1 MKKKTLAMVMTTIM
15 IVSSLAGCG
24 KKSDNETQNN
34 GTPTPTAE
42 VTQAPEDNNSPE
54 GEGTGDAVSYDRT
67 ETADIIIV
75 GGGGAGLSAALEAS
89 SNGAQSVIIIE
100 QLGMTG
106 GELNATSGTIS
117 GAETIIQELDGLTE
131 DTLESYK
138 EDIIHEGSKQGG
150 KPNEALIDVYV
161 QAAKEATNWL
171 WDLGLKD
178 YEFTADAEGRK
189 SVFAPEHTLFSYPR
203 SYKAKAKDTTTYKSA
218 VHELLDTKVK
228 ENDGIR
234 VDLNTTAVGLL
245 GNEQGQVLS
254 VVAEN
259 NGQTVLYTAT
269 KGIVM
274 ATGGY
279 SANAKLIEA
288 FNSEAHGVITGGL
301 SSAMGTGIYLMQEV
315 GAAITDEAMS
325 WVPTFPMGLENPSVP
340 GTGRIMTTKT
350 QFAGGILVNTNGERF
365 VDETSADNAARE
377 KALELQ
383 PEGIQWEVYSD
394 DIIEDLLNSSI
405 SGMYQYFFMTDAGA
419 EYIES
424 ASSLEELAEIIEVP
438 YENLKA
444 TVDSY
449 NAHVEAGDVD
459 EFGRKFVEEEGNSFN
474 VAVNKIEGD
483 TYYAVKIKPLCV
495 ITMGGVQV
503 NTDMQVIDEAGNAI
517 PGLYAAGEVVGGV
530 WGRYISSGVGVMG
543 SVAFGRVAGKNVATL
558 PLGTGEEVK
567 AASNLI
573 DQNLFVKD
581 ETTTEDIFDM
591 NTSFKDGEYE
601 ASVSGQEGTMIVK
614 VTITDGKI
622 ANVEIL
628 EQHET
633 ESIAKGALDSI
644 PQAIV
649 DANSVNVDAYSSA
662 TLTSNRIKEAVVAC
676 LEQATK

>member
-1 MKKKTLAMVMTTIM
+1 MRKKTLALLMATTMVVTAL
-15 IVSSLAGCG
+15 SGCG
-24 KKSDNETQNN
+24 KKADNEKPST
-34 GTPTPTAE
+34 TPTPTVEATTAPEEDKTE
-42 VTQAPEDNNSPE
+42 VT
-54 GEGTGDAVSYDRT
+54 YDRT
-67 ETADIIIV
+67 ETADIIVV
-75 GGGGAGLSAALEAS
+75 GGGGAGLSAALEAQ
-89 SNGAQSVIIIE
+89 SNGAASVIVLE

-117 GAETIIQELDGLTE
+117 GAQTIIQELDGFTE

-150 KPNEALIDVYV
+150 KPNEALVDVYV
-161 QAAKEATNWL
+161 EAAKDSVNWM
-171 WDLGLKD
+171 WELGLKD
-178 YEFTADAEGRK
+178 YEFATDSEGRK

-203 SYKAKAKDTTTYKSA
+203 SYKPKAKDTSTYKSA
-218 VHELLDTKVK
+218 THELLDTKVK
-228 ENDGIR
+228 ENSNIR

-254 VVAEN
+254 VVAES
-259 NGQTVLYTAT
+259 NGEKVLYTAN

-288 FNSEAHGVITGGL
+288 FNTEAHGIITGGL

-315 GAAITDEAMS
+315 GGAITEEAMG
-325 WVPTFPMGLENPSVP
+325 WVPTFPMGLENSSVP

-350 QFAGGILVNTNGERF
+350 QFAGGILVNKNGERF

-377 KALELQ
+377 KALEIQ
-383 PEGIQWEVYSD
+383 PEGIQWEVYTD
-394 DIIEDLLNSSI
+394 EIIEDLLASNGG
-405 SGMYQYFFMTDAGA
+405 GMYKFFFMTEAGA
-419 EYIES
+419 GYIES
-424 ASSLEELAEIIEVP
+424 ADSLEELAKVIEVP
-438 YENLKA
+438 YETLKA

-449 NAHVEAGDVD
+449 NAHVEAGDTD
-459 EFGRKFVEEEGNSFN
+459 EFGRKFVEEEGNAFN

-483 TYYAVKIKPLCV
+483 KYYAVKIKPLCV

-503 NTDMQVIDEAGNAI
+503 NTDMQVLNEAGNAI

-558 PLGTGEEVK
+558 PLATGEAVK
-567 AASNLI
+567 PASNLI
-573 DQNLFVKD
+573 DKNLFVKD
-581 ETTTEDIFDM
+581 EVTSEDIFDM
-591 NTSFKDGEYE
+591 NASLKDGEYE
-601 ASVSGQEGTMIVK
+601 ASVAGQEGTMTVK
-614 VTITDGKI
+614 VTITEGKI

-633 ESIAKGALDSI
+633 ESIAKGALESI

-662 TLTSNRIKEAVVAC
+662 TLTSNRIKEAVAAC
-676 LEQATK
+676 LEQAKN

>member
-1 MKKKTLAMVMTTIM
+1 MKKKTLALLMATTMV
-15 IVSSLAGCG
+15 VSVLSGCG
-24 KKSDNETQNN
+24 KKADNEVSS
-34 GTPTPTAE
+34 TPTPTVEA
-42 VTQAPEDNNSPE
+42 TQTPENEDKTE
-54 GEGTGDAVSYDRT
+54 EVSYDRT
-67 ETADIIIV
+67 ESADVIVV

-89 SNGAQSVIIIE
+89 SNGASSVIVLE

-117 GAETIIQELDGLTE
+117 GAETIIQELDGFTE

-138 EDIIHEGSKQGG
+138 QDIIHEGSKQGG

-161 QAAKEATNWL
+161 EAAKDSVNWM
-171 WDLGLKD
+171 WELGLKD
-178 YEFTADAEGRK
+178 YEFATDKEGRK

-203 SYKAKAKDTTTYKSA
+203 SYKPKAKDTSTYKSA
-218 VHELLDTKVK
+218 THELLDTKVK
-228 ENDGIR
+228 EDENIR

-245 GNEQGQVLS
+245 GNDKGQVLS

-259 NGQTVLYTAT
+259 NGEKVLYTAN

-288 FNSEAHGVITGGL
+288 FNQEAHGVITGGL

-315 GAAITDEAMS
+315 GGAITEEAMS

-350 QFAGGILVNTNGERF
+350 QFAGGILVNKNGERF

-377 KALELQ
+377 KALEIQ
-383 PEGIQWEVYSD
+383 PEGIQWEVYTE
-394 DIIEDLLNSSI
+394 DIVEDLLKSSVG
-405 SGMYQYFFMTDAGA
+405 GMYQFFFMTEAGA
-419 EYIES
+419 GYIES
-424 ASSLEELAEIIEVP
+424 ASSLEELAKVIEVP

-444 TVDSY
+444 TVESY

-483 TYYAVKIKPLCV
+483 KFYAVKIKPLCV

-503 NTDMQVIDEAGNAI
+503 NTDMQVVNEAGNVI

-558 PLGTGEEVK
+558 PLATGEEVK
-567 AASNLI
+567 PASNLI
-573 DQNLFVKD
+573 DKSLFIKD
-581 ETTTEDIFDM
+581 EATSEDIFDM
-591 NTSFKDGEYE
+591 NVSLKDGEYE
-601 ASVSGQEGTMIVK
+601 ASVAGQEGTMTVK
-614 VTITDGKI
+614 VTITGGKI

-633 ESIAKGALDSI
+633 ESIAKGALESI
-644 PQAIV
+644 PKAIV

-662 TLTSNRIKEAVVAC
+662 TLTSNRIKEAVAAC
-676 LEQATK
+676 LEQAKN

>member
-1 MKKKTLAMVMTTIM
+1 MRKKTLALLMATTMVVTAL
-15 IVSSLAGCG
+15 SGCG
-24 KKSDNETQNN
+24 KKADNEKPST
-34 GTPTPTAE
+34 TPTPTVEATTAPEEDKTE
-42 VTQAPEDNNSPE
+42 VT
-54 GEGTGDAVSYDRT
+54 YDRT
-67 ETADIIIV
+67 ETADIIVV
-75 GGGGAGLSAALEAS
+75 GGGGAGLSAALEAQ
-89 SNGAQSVIIIE
+89 SNGAASVIVLE

-117 GAETIIQELDGLTE
+117 GAQTIIQELDGLTE

-150 KPNEALIDVYV
+150 KPNEALVDVYV
-161 QAAKEATNWL
+161 EVAKDSVNWM
-171 WDLGLKD
+171 WELGLKD
-178 YEFTADAEGRK
+178 YEFATDSEGRK

-203 SYKAKAKDTTTYKSA
+203 SYKPKAKDTTTYKSA
-218 VHELLDTKVK
+218 THELLDTKVK
-228 ENDGIR
+228 ENSNIR

-254 VVAEN
+254 VVAES
-259 NGQTVLYTAT
+259 NGEKVLYTAN

-288 FNSEAHGVITGGL
+288 FNTEAHGIITGGL

-315 GAAITDEAMS
+315 GGAITEEAMG

-350 QFAGGILVNTNGERF
+350 QFAGGILVNKNGERF

-383 PEGIQWEVYSD
+383 PEGIQWEVYTD
-394 DIIEDLLNSSI
+394 EIIEDLLASNGG
-405 SGMYQYFFMTDAGA
+405 GMYKFFFMTEAGA
-419 EYIES
+419 GYIES
-424 ASSLEELAEIIEVP
+424 ADSLEELAKVIEVP
-438 YENLKA
+438 YETLKA

-449 NAHVEAGDVD
+449 NAHVEAGDTD
-459 EFGRKFVEEEGNSFN
+459 EFGRKFVEEEGNAFN

-483 TYYAVKIKPLCV
+483 KYYAVKIKPLCV

-503 NTDMQVIDEAGNAI
+503 NTDMQVLNEAGNAI

-558 PLGTGEEVK
+558 PLATGEAVK
-567 AASNLI
+567 PASNLI
-573 DQNLFVKD
+573 DKNLFVKD
-581 ETTTEDIFDM
+581 EVTSEDIFDM
-591 NTSFKDGEYE
+591 NASLKDGEYE
-601 ASVSGQEGTMIVK
+601 ASVAGQEGTMTVK
-614 VTITDGKI
+614 VTITEGKI

-633 ESIAKGALDSI
+633 ESIAKGALESI

-662 TLTSNRIKEAVVAC
+662 TLTSNRIKEAVAAC
-676 LEQATK
+676 LEQAKN